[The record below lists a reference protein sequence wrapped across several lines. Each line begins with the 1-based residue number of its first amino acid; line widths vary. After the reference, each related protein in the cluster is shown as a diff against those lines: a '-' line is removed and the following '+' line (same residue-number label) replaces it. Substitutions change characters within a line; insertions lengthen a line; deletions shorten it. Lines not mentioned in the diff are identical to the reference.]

1 MLSCRCCEICCSN
14 AKSCWEQHQGGR
26 QMEGSWWLH
35 CYCNIR
41 LIDNVEEVVVV
52 SGWGGGGEVTGMRS
66 VLSSFSESWLIIH
79 YVIACVFCFVF
90 VVCLCVS
97 QERIQEDVPALPGVC
112 GQHVAAIIASV
123 VGQPP
128 DLALLASVTDF
139 LLQLHPPTTRFI
151 NYAPSAFYLHP
162 VWRTSAKLVIALFVH

>member
-1 MLSCRCCEICCSN
+1 MELILQSLGCYLAQK

-41 LIDNVEEVVVV
+41 QIDSVEEVVVV
-52 SGWGGGGEVTGMRS
+52 FFWGVGGKVNGMRS
-66 VLSSFSESWLIIH
+66 LLSSFSELWLIIL
-79 YVIACVFCFVF
+79 YVIACVVF
-90 VVCLCVS
+90 YMVCLCVS

-162 VWRTSAKLVIALFVH
+162 VWRMFAKLVIALFIH